1 MPATFGPS
9 DAYTGTTI
17 WLPVAPLGLAFPGPL
32 PVLPSSLPPEAPA
45 TRLRLG
51 LPSCEFPRTEVRPD
65 VDAVSADV
73 ICRAASC
80 TPDNCATRAERGAP
94 CVTIASWPAPEPV
107 TLNLEFGPPTV
118 ARWPAGV
125 SARLPAP

>member
-1 MPATFGPS
+1 MAAPFEPPVASPMPA
-9 DAYTGTTI
+9 I
-17 WLPVAPLGLAFPGPL
+17 WVPVSPLGLAFPGPP

-51 LPSCEFPRTEVRPD
+51 LPSCEFPRTEVRPE

-73 ICRAASC
+73 ICRAANC